1 MIPILVN
8 TSEPMLKV
16 KVVTVK
22 DYSPQTLSLLQKLG
36 VLHVEEAS
44 DLSPVDRAAIENE
57 LNETRNGLTFI
68 NSVLDLLTGER
79 TVLIPEA
86 VKPQPISDMKDQA
99 RKFHDTVSTLTKK
112 YDRLQGNINSLEQLH
127 KYLGILVNEI
137 NVPIKELQYSGNYL
151 FTRVLVL
158 SEESYKTFSER
169 TGEHILQEIAVP
181 IEGDIVAYIIAR
193 AEDRPEIDTLIR
205 DLGITALSIPDED
218 VPLREFITR
227 NDEIL
232 QKQRNES
239 DKLHREIQKNI
250 EGNLDQ
256 IVMLR
261 EALSEEE
268 VRLSVLR
275 QACEARYVTL
285 IEGYVP
291 ETEADTIA
299 SGLKDVLDYAFVET
313 TKPVSTEEPPT
324 KLRNPQGIR
333 PFEVI
338 VKLFSL
344 PRYGDWDPTPSV
356 AYFFAFFFGLML
368 NDMVYAV
375 GLLLLARF
383 LLDKLVDDPTT
394 EGTQLFRKVLYISG
408 SVALVLGI
416 LSGTYLGD
424 FPNMYFGVNIAT
436 IALVKGIQKQ
446 LSDPISFI
454 ILSLIVGLV
463 HVNIAH
469 MLGLIKGIKENDK
482 GIVVSKIGLFLI
494 QLFGIPYLFQSML
507 NIELFSL
514 RAATYSAFLY
524 PLLIGLL
531 LVVIGAFIQM
541 GALGAVF
548 WIFDLTGI
556 LGDVMSYSRLAG
568 VGLATF
574 YLASSFNLLSDWV
587 SKTVS
592 SFIPGFAGLVIAF
605 IIGTT
610 LLLIFHIFN
619 LFLSSLAAFI
629 HSLRLCFVEYLLKFY
644 EGGGREYAPFHL
656 RLRKEVTVGKKS

>member
-44 DLSPVDRAAIENE
+44 DLSPIDRATIENE
-57 LNETRNGLTFI
+57 LNEIRGGLTFI
-68 NSVLDLLTGER
+68 NNVLELLTGER
-79 TVLIPEA
+79 TVVIPES
-86 VKPQPISDMKDQA
+86 VKPQPLSDMKDQA
-99 RKFHDTVSTLTKK
+99 RKFYDTVSTLTKK
-112 YDRLQGNINSLEQLH
+112 YDSLQGEIDNLELLH
-127 KYLGILVNEI
+127 KYLGVLASEL
-137 NVPIKELQYSGNYL
+137 NVPITELQYSGNYL

-169 TGEHILQEIAVP
+169 TGEYILQEIAVST
-181 IEGDIVAYIIAR
+181 EGEVVTYIIAR
-193 AEDRPEIDTLIR
+193 AEDRTAIDTLIR
-205 DLGITALSIPDED
+205 DLGITDLKIPDED
-218 VPLREFITR
+218 IPLREFIAR
-227 NDEIL
+227 NDEII
-232 QKQRNES
+232 QKQKNER
-239 DKLHREIQKNI
+239 DKLHQEIQKNI
-250 EGNLDQ
+250 EGNLEQ
-256 IVMLR
+256 IVILR
-261 EALSEEE
+261 EAFSEEE
-268 VRLSVLR
+268 VRLSVLH

-291 ETEADTIA
+291 EVQADTIT
-299 SGLKDVLDYAFVET
+299 SGLKDVLDYAFIET
-313 TKPVSTEEPPT
+313 TKPVSREEPPT

-344 PRYGDWDPTPSV
+344 PKYGDWDPTPSV

-368 NDMVYAV
+368 NDMVYAA
-375 GLLLLARF
+375 GLLLLAKF

-424 FPNMYFGVNIAT
+424 FLSMYFGVNLAT
-436 IALVKGIQKQ
+436 LALVQGIQEQ

-463 HVNIAH
+463 HLNIAH
-469 MLGLIKGIKENDK
+469 MLGMIKGIKENDK
-482 GIVVSKIGLFLI
+482 GIVVSKIGLFLVQI
-494 QLFGIPYLFQSML
+494 FGIPYLFQSML
-507 NIELFSL
+507 NIELFPFS
-514 RAATYSAFLY
+514 AATYSAFLY
-524 PLLIGLL
+524 LLLLGLL

-592 SFIPGFAGLVIAF
+592 SVIPGFAGLVIAF
-605 IIGTT
+605 IIGTI
-610 LLLIFHIFN
+610 LLLIFHVFN
-619 LFLSSLAAFI
+619 LLLSSLAAFI

>member
-57 LNETRNGLTFI
+57 LNDIRKGLMFI
-68 NSVLDLLTGER
+68 NSVLELLTGER
-79 TVLIPEA
+79 TVRIPES
-86 VKPQPISDMKDQA
+86 VKPQPLSDMKDQA
-99 RKFHDTVSTLTKK
+99 RKFHDTVSSLTKK
-112 YDRLQGNINSLEQLH
+112 YDRLQGDTGNLEQLS
-127 KYLGILVNEI
+127 KYLSILASDI

-158 SEESYKTFSER
+158 SEESYKTFRER
-169 TGEHILQEIAVP
+169 TGEYILQEIAVP
-181 IEGDIVAYIIAR
+181 IEGEIVTYIIAR
-193 AEDRPEIDTLIR
+193 TEDRTTIDTLIR
-205 DLGITALSIPDED
+205 DLGITALKIPDED
-218 VPLREFITR
+218 VPLRKFIAR
-227 NDEIL
+227 NDEII
-232 QKQRNES
+232 QKQKNAL
-239 DKLHREIQKNI
+239 DKLHQEIQKKI

-256 IVMLR
+256 IVILR

-268 VRLSVLR
+268 VRLSVLH

-291 ETEADTIA
+291 EMKADTIA
-299 SGLKDVLDYAFVET
+299 SGLKDVLDYAFIET

-344 PRYGDWDPTPSV
+344 PKYGDWDPTPSV

-424 FPNMYFGVNIAT
+424 FPNMYFGVNLAT

-463 HVNIAH
+463 HLNIAH
-469 MLGLIKGIKENDK
+469 ILGMIKGIKENDK
-482 GIVVSKIGLFLI
+482 GIVVSKIGLFLV

-507 NIELFSL
+507 NIELFSIS
-514 RAATYSAFLY
+514 AATYSSFLY
-524 PLLIGLL
+524 PLLLGLL

-605 IIGTT
+605 IIGTM
-610 LLLIFHIFN
+610 LLLIFHVFN

-656 RLRKEVTVGKKS
+656 RLRKEVIVGKKS

>member
-44 DLSPVDRAAIENE
+44 GLSPVDRAAIENE
-57 LNETRNGLTFI
+57 LNEIRKGLTFI
-68 NSVLDLLTGER
+68 NGVLELLTGER
-79 TVLIPEA
+79 TVSIPEP
-86 VKPQPISDMKDQA
+86 VKPQPLSDMKDQA

-112 YDRLQGNINSLEQLH
+112 HDRLQGDMGNLEQLS
-127 KYLGILVNEI
+127 KYLGILASEI
-137 NVPIKELQYSGNYL
+137 NVTIKELQYSGNYL

-169 TGEHILQEIAVP
+169 TGEYILQEISVP
-181 IEGDIVAYIIAR
+181 IEGEIVTYIIAR
-193 AEDRPEIDTLIR
+193 AEDRTAIDTLIR
-205 DLGITALSIPDED
+205 DLGITALKIPDED
-218 VPLREFITR
+218 VPLRDFIAR
-227 NDEIL
+227 NDQII
-232 QKQRNES
+232 QKQKNEL
-239 DKLHREIQKNI
+239 DKLHQEIQKKI

-256 IVMLR
+256 IVILR
-261 EALSEEE
+261 EALREEE
-268 VRLSVLR
+268 VRLSVLH

-291 ETEADTIA
+291 ETKADTIA
-299 SGLKDVLDYAFVET
+299 SGLKDILDYAFIET

-344 PRYGDWDPTPSV
+344 PKYGDWDPTPSV

-424 FPNMYFGVNIAT
+424 FPNMYFGVNLAT
-436 IALVKGIQKQ
+436 IALVKGIQEQ

-454 ILSLIVGLV
+454 ILSLIIGLV

-482 GIVVSKIGLFLI
+482 GIVLSKIGLFLI
-494 QLFGIPYLFQSML
+494 QIFGIPYLFQAML

-514 RAATYSAFLY
+514 QAATYSAFLY
-524 PLLIGLL
+524 PLLLGLL

-556 LGDVMSYSRLAG
+556 LGDIMSYSRLAG

-574 YLASSFNLLSDWV
+574 YLASSFNLLSSWV

-592 SFIPGFAGLVIAF
+592 SVIPGFAGLVIAF
-605 IIGTT
+605 IIGTI
-610 LLLIFHIFN
+610 LLLIFHVFN